1 MQLFEG
7 NYKRYLIIP
16 IILYLVF
23 AFSIV
28 VFPGLKQGIDLKGGT
43 LIIIRSSEP
52 IEEARLESLLESKFD
67 LSETAINTTSSPTGN
82 GATIEFAENTKL
94 APIKQELEL
103 AQSLIDSDPTQARI
117 HAMNVINSLPE
128 FVEGNIPINEKET
141 VVFAENVFDKA
152 QIDFELKLQQEIQKE
167 FNLENDFRFQ
177 LREVGSS
184 LGESFWQNAI
194 TITIASMILIII
206 VVFVF
211 FREVV
216 PSLAIIAA
224 AIFDILCALGLM
236 AWFGVNLTLATI
248 PAVLS
253 LVGYSIGTDILLTT
267 RLLKRKEKTSSERTM
282 DAFKT
287 GITMTIT
294 TLVAVI
300 VLLGFAYFYQMLIVF
315 EISIVLL
322 FGLIGDV
329 ISTWMMNAP
338 VLLMYLEKK
347 KASA

>member
-1 MQLFEG
+1 
-7 NYKRYLIIP
+7 
-16 IILYLVF
+16 
-23 AFSIV
+23 
-28 VFPGLKQGIDLKGGT
+28 
-43 LIIIRSSEP
+43 
-52 IEEARLESLLESKFD
+52 
-67 LSETAINTTSSPTGN
+67 
-82 GATIEFAENTKL
+82 
-94 APIKQELEL
+94 
-103 AQSLIDSDPTQARI
+103 
-117 HAMNVINSLPE
+117 
-128 FVEGNIPINEKET
+128 
-141 VVFAENVFDKA
+141 
-152 QIDFELKLQQEIQKE
+152 
-167 FNLENDFRFQ
+167 FQ

-211 FREVV
+211 FRELV

-236 AWFGVNLTLATI
+236 AWFGVNLSLATI

-338 VLLMYLEKK
+338 ILLMYLEKK
-347 KASA
+347 KAVQ